1 MQEIITINNE
11 DFGWQNIKNEFC
23 EIWFKGHNYNL
34 SLQEL
39 PFKIKK
45 YDQQGIKKLLSELD
59 GNFSFIYTDQNIIC
73 ASVDKIGSIPIFYFT
88 RNNHVFI
95 SPKTYL
101 LDHFIDFKNIDE
113 ISYLAIKMSGY
124 SIGNNT
130 LYKNLKKLNCGEF
143 LYFDKHKKKLEF
155 INYYDYIPLAL
166 ELDDTEY
173 NYKKKFLDLTFNIF
187 SKLHNYSKQK
197 NKKIAISM
205 SAGLDTRLIV
215 SSLKE
220 LGAKNLIGFSYGL
233 KNNSEANAAKKL
245 CDFLD
250 IPWQFSEFTNNKL
263 AKVISS
269 KEFKNFRKKSDTYY
283 STSDYSDFFAIKD
296 LYENNYL
303 ENSIIVNGHSGD
315 FIAGGHMLSDLY
327 KNKFKDNFYKN
338 GAQAI
343 IEKHFRLWKNLA
355 TKQNDEIVEKSLI
368 ERMKLL
374 NINLDHEKKIFGI
387 IENIQLQER
396 QSKHCLSRQRNYE
409 NFGLSWALPLW
420 DNDYL
425 EFWKKIP
432 FELKLNRKFYKETL
446 IQKDIAKVWKGKNW
460 INLNKNIKLNPWYI
474 RSIRSIA
481 KIFFIFS
488 IKKWKLF
495 DKKFFFYWIDNFCGY
510 ANINYSKVIF
520 SKNEF
525 RNSFSWQTSSYIK
538 KIMNS
543 DS

>member
-1 MQEIITINNE
+1 
-11 DFGWQNIKNEFC
+11 
-23 EIWFKGHNYNL
+23 
-34 SLQEL
+34 
-39 PFKIKK
+39 
-45 YDQQGIKKLLSELD
+45 
-59 GNFSFIYTDQNIIC
+59 
-73 ASVDKIGSIPIFYFT
+73 
-88 RNNHVFI
+88 
-95 SPKTYL
+95 
-101 LDHFIDFKNIDE
+101 
-113 ISYLAIKMSGY
+113 
-124 SIGNNT
+124 
-130 LYKNLKKLNCGEF
+130 
-143 LYFDKHKKKLEF
+143 
-155 INYYDYIPLAL
+155 
-166 ELDDTEY
+166 
-173 NYKKKFLDLTFNIF
+173 
-187 SKLHNYSKQK
+187 
-197 NKKIAISM
+197 
-205 SAGLDTRLIV
+205 
-215 SSLKE
+215 
-220 LGAKNLIGFSYGL
+220 
-233 KNNSEANAAKKL
+233 
-245 CDFLD
+245 
-250 IPWQFSEFTNNKL
+250 
-263 AKVISS
+263 
-269 KEFKNFRKKSDTYY
+269 
-283 STSDYSDFFAIKD
+283 
-296 LYENNYL
+296 
-303 ENSIIVNGHSGD
+303 
-315 FIAGGHMLSDLY
+315 
-327 KNKFKDNFYKN
+327 
-338 GAQAI
+338 
-343 IEKHFRLWKNLA
+343 
-355 TKQNDEIVEKSLI
+355 
-368 ERMKLL
+368 MKLL